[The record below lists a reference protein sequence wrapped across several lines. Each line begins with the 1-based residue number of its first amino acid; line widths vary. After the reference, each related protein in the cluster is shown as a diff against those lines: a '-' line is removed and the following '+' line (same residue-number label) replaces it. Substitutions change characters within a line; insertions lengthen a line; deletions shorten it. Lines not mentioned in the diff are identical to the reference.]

1 MTTAPFKPKGPFP
14 LWLADFE
21 KDTFGW
27 SYEGKFLY
35 LRLLDHLWSQGGYIP
50 DDDDYLVEAMGIHKC
65 KGYRKKLAL
74 IRSKLSTKRDS
85 KGVSNGIALGIGQDE
100 EKPLLFQKRVLKEL
114 EKARKRSELGRHA
127 ANTRWQSKDADGIGS
142 DDVSALPPTPTLKE
156 NKQQLEAEQA
166 DCYRAARGLFPN
178 HGPDRDPGGLV
189 NKLLAVMTAPD
200 VLAAIERAKSA
211 DDPWPYL
218 WGVWRKRQY
227 EADKRAKRA
236 TADHPADEHIWG
248 KGVA

>member
-1 MTTAPFKPKGPFP
+1 MTTGIFKPKGPFP

-21 KDTFGW
+21 EDRVGW
-27 SYEGKFLY
+27 SYEEKFLY
-35 LRLLDHLWSQGGYIP
+35 LRLLNHFWREGGYIP
-50 DDDDYLVEAMGIHKC
+50 DDDDYLVKAMGMHKG
-65 KGYRKKLAL
+65 KGYRKKLEL
-74 IRSKLSTKRDS
+74 IRSKLSTKRVS
-85 KGVSNGIALGIGQDE
+85 KGVSNGIAIGIGHNE
-100 EKPLLFQKRVLKEL
+100 AKALLFQKRVLKEL
-114 EKARKRSELGRHA
+114 ENARKRSGLAKHA
-127 ANTRWQSKDADGIGS
+127 ATIRWQQKDADGIGS
-142 DDVSALPPTPTLKE
+142 DDNSALPHTPTLKE

-211 DDPWPYL
+211 EDPWPYL
-218 WGVWRKRQY
+218 WGVWRKRKN
-227 EADKRAKRA
+227 EVDERAKRA

>member
-1 MTTAPFKPKGPFP
+1 MTTAGFKPKGPFP
-14 LWLADFE
+14 LFLADLE
-21 KDTFGW
+21 QDTVGW
-27 SYEGKFLY
+27 SLDLKFMF
-35 LRLLDHLWSQGGYIP
+35 LRLLYHLWRQGGYIP
-50 DDDDYLVEAMGIHKC
+50 DDDDYLVEAMGMHKGR
-65 KGYRKKLAL
+65 GYRQKLTL

-85 KGVSNGIALGIGQDE
+85 KGVTNGIAIGIGPNE
-100 EKPLLFQKRVLKEL
+100 EKPLVFQKCLLKEL
-114 EKARKRSELGRHA
+114 EKARNRSGIARNA
-127 ANTRWQSKDADGIGS
+127 ATIRWQQKDADGIGS

-200 VLAAIERAKSA
+200 VLAAIERAKTA

-218 WGVWRKRQY
+218 WGVWRKRKN
-227 EADKRAKRA
+227 EADKRAKQA
-236 TADHPADEHIWG
+236 TADHPADEHIYG
-248 KGVA
+248 KGAA